1 MPSLPPRAPLA
12 AALLT
17 AALIALAPAGLAE
30 AQPLAEVA
38 RREQERRKVVP
49 AAPKVYTN
57 EDLGAPPPPR
67 PAPDTTPAPEV
78 TPAAPPETA
87 VVEEQKD
94 EAYWRGR
101 IIDAQQQLQRS
112 QMFLE
117 ALQSR
122 INALSADFVARD
134 DPAQRAVIAED
145 RQKALAEMERVKA
158 DIQRLTKQIAD
169 IREEA
174 RRAGVPPGWLR

>member
-1 MPSLPPRAPLA
+1 M
-12 AALLT
+12 LLT
-17 AALIALAPAGLAE
+17 AALLAIPIGPAEAQSLAE
-30 AQPLAEVA
+30 AA
-38 RREQERRKVVP
+38 RREQERRKAVP

-57 EDLGAPPPPR
+57 ADLAAGGAPQVPR
-67 PAPDTTPAPEV
+67 PLPAP
-78 TPAAPPETA
+78 AGPPEA
-87 VVEEQKD
+87 AAEPVLEAAEEPRD

-101 IIDAQQQLQRS
+101 ITEAQQQLQRN

-122 INALSADFVARD
+122 VNALSADFVARD

-145 RQKALAEMERVKA
+145 RQKALAEMERVKG
-158 DIQRLTKQIAD
+158 DIQKLTKEIAD